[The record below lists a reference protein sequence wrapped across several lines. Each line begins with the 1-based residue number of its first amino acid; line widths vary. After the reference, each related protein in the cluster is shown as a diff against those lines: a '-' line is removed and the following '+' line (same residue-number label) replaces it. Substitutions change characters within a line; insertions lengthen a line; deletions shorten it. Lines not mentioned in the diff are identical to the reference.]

1 MPHLRERVL
10 EAAILQPTALRIH
23 TSPINLHSQH
33 LAAIAGPARI
43 SPHMT
48 SDVQIASQYTARPI
62 QEIAERLGVSTDDL
76 LPYGR
81 EIAKIDIKALDRTR
95 TRIKQKLIL
104 VSAITPTPAGEG
116 KTTTSI
122 GLAQA
127 LTELGESACLA
138 LREPSLGPCMGMK
151 GGACGG
157 GHSQVMPLDRIN
169 LHFTGDFHAITSA
182 HNLLAALIDNHL
194 HFGNQLNIDARKIT
208 WPRVLDMNDRALRKM
223 VTGLG
228 GPGQGVPRESG
239 FDITAAS
246 EVMAMLCLA
255 NDADDLRARLN
266 RTLVGYSL
274 TKEPILAGQLGG
286 VGAMMALLR
295 DAMNP
300 NLVQTLNGTPA
311 FVHGG
316 PFANIAHG
324 CNSVVATRMAMHF
337 ADWTVTEAGF
347 GADLGAEKFLDIKC
361 RTAGLNPDAVVLV
374 ATIRALKMHGGVAKN
389 ALHEAN
395 ADAVL
400 AGLPNLDKHVE
411 NVRLY
416 GKPAVVALNQFAAD
430 TPEEIE
436 VVRQRCEELGIG
448 FAASRH
454 HAEGGPGAID
464 LAKAVMIAADVEA
477 TPLQPVYALTSAIED
492 KIRAVATK
500 VYGADDVE
508 FDGLAHKQIER
519 AVELGYGNLPVC
531 IAKVPG
537 SLSDNPT
544 KIGRPTGF
552 NITVRG
558 VQINAGAGFLVVL
571 TGEIFRMPGLPRH
584 PAALEID
591 LLTDGTIIGV
601 E

>member
-1 MPHLRERVL
+1 M
-10 EAAILQPTALRIH
+10 AT
-23 TSPINLHSQH
+23 
-33 LAAIAGPARI
+33 
-43 SPHMT
+43 
-48 SDVQIASQYTARPI
+48 DVQIARQYTARPI
-62 QEIAERLGVSTDDL
+62 SEIAAKLGVAEEDL

-81 EIAKIDIKALDRTR
+81 EIAKVDVAALARPR
-95 TRIKQKLIL
+95 QREQQKLVL

-127 LTELGESACLA
+127 FTELGESVCLA
-138 LREPSLGPCMGMK
+138 LREPSLGPCMGVK

-194 HFGNQLNIDARKIT
+194 HFGNELGLDPRKIV
-208 WPRVLDMNDRALRKM
+208 WPRVLDMNDRALRRM

-228 GPGQGVPRESG
+228 GPGQGMPRESG

-255 NDADDLRARLN
+255 TDAEDLRTRLD
-266 RTLVGYSL
+266 RTLIGY
-274 TKEPILAGQLGG
+274 TRDNQPIFAGQLDG

-300 NLVQTLNGTPA
+300 NLVQTFNGTPA
-311 FVHGG
+311 FIHGG

-324 CNSVVATRMAMHF
+324 CNSVLATRMAMHF

-361 RTAGLNPDAVVLV
+361 RTADLNPDAVVLV
-374 ATIRALKMHGGVAKN
+374 ATVRALKMHGGVAKD
-389 ALHEAN
+389 ALAEPN
-395 ADAVL
+395 PGAVE

-416 GKPAVVALNQFAAD
+416 GKPAVVALNQSATD

-436 VVRQRCEELGIG
+436 AVRKRCEELGIG
-448 FAASRH
+448 FAAARH
-454 HAEGGPGAID
+454 HAEGGPGAVD
-464 LAKAVMIAADVEA
+464 LARAVIEAASGSS
-477 TPLQPVYALTSAIED
+477 TPLQPVYALDDAVED
-492 KIRAVATK
+492 KIRKVATQ

-508 FDGLAHKQIER
+508 FDGSARKDIAQ
-519 AVELGYGNLPVC
+519 AVALGYGELPIC

-537 SLSDNPT
+537 SLSDDPK
-544 KIGRPTGF
+544 KIGRPADFTV
-552 NITVRG
+552 TVRR

-571 TGEIFRMPGLPRH
+571 TGDIFRMPGLPRV
-584 PAALEID
+584 PAAAGID
-591 LLTDGTIIGV
+591 LLPDGTITGV